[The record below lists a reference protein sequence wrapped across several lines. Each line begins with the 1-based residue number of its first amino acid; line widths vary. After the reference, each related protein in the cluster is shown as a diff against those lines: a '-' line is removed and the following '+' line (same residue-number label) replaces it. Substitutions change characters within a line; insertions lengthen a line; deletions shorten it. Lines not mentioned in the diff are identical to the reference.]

1 MGVMDRP
8 PARSPPQRADPDA
21 RALNARPC
29 AVARRLLCSAPS
41 QVTTPPAQPQPM
53 PTLRLARA
61 LLTPALAATLA
72 ATALACGGDAG
83 DRGIGPPSAGAFGRG
98 NVAPECGAL
107 SQACLTGGLNA
118 PIATGAKL
126 GLGVDTQLA
135 GSGAPPTTLESV
147 NPDIALVEGGVLT
160 AFQPGMVGLLM
171 NGPGGAVTDFIH
183 VFIADP
189 DDLRLIR
196 FNDAG
201 VPLGAVRDDATLLVG
216 DEIYVVV
223 EAFADSQPLLGLFK
237 TTWTVDVTEGDP
249 SQPPLIVVDDLV
261 FGWFRIVARAPGA
274 VTLRADALGITKT
287 LNIEVLP

>member
-1 MGVMDRP
+1 MLAHLLP
-8 PARSPPQRADPDA
+8 IRS
-21 RALNARPC
+21 
-29 AVARRLLCSAPS
+29 VS
-41 QVTTPPAQPQPM
+41 QVFTLTQPTPM
-53 PTLRLARA
+53 PPTHLARARA
-61 LLTPALAATLA
+61 LLTPAIAA
-72 ATALACGGDAG
+72 ALAVAAVACGDAG
-83 DRGIGPPSAGAFGRG
+83 DLGIGPPSAGAYGRG

-126 GLGVDTQLA
+126 GLGVDTQIA

-147 NPDIALVEGGVLT
+147 NPDIALVEAGVLT

-171 NGPGGAVTDFIH
+171 NGPNGAVTDFIH

-201 VPLGAVRDDATLLVG
+201 IPLGAVRDDATLLVG

-249 SQPPLIVVDDLV
+249 DQPPLIVVDDLV
-261 FGWFRIVARAPGA
+261 FGWFRIVARAPGT
-274 VTLRADALGITKT
+274 VTLNAEALGITKT